1 MSKKYINTEHTSP
14 HSRLPEKNHNI
25 LSKNIVKNDILP
37 VTDVG
42 GKCMKKSSHSTG
54 HIHDIAFKIAYYRT
68 PRLIPDLLRLFCE
81 DTTLAKLDMDKIRI
95 ETPSYIAGKKNLHC
109 DLVVSAPFLSDPER
123 KSLFIIEHKSYQHK
137 HALTQID
144 NYQHALRNSNV
155 YNENDAIYIL
165 LLYHGKKEWN
175 LPLTFYS
182 SHGNPASESMTEGT
196 VDVRARVSYIV
207 RDLCRM
213 KKEQLAWRFDGKR
226 YTSTALWYIM
236 RDNEMDTE
244 GLKEIAQLLNGLS
257 SQDFTDLAESVL
269 GYLKD
274 LGLYEQF
281 EKIDRELFPGGENSM
296 RTYNITNAFVRE
308 GMEKGILKGRVEGLE
323 QGITKGRQEGL
334 QAGRAEGHIKE
345 RRKNARSMFSKG
357 FLAHDIQDVTG
368 LSDEEMRTVRN
379 GSH

>member
-1 MSKKYINTEHTSP
+1 
-14 HSRLPEKNHNI
+14 
-25 LSKNIVKNDILP
+25 
-37 VTDVG
+37 
-42 GKCMKKSSHSTG
+42 MKKSSHSTG

-81 DTTLAKLDMDKIRI
+81 DTTLAKLDLDKIRI
-95 ETPSYIAGKKNLHC
+95 ENPSYIAGKKNLHC

-123 KSLFIIEHKSYQHK
+123 KALFITEHKSYLNK

-144 NYQHALRNSNV
+144 NYQYALRNSNV

-182 SHGNPASESMTEGT
+182 SHGNAASESMTEGT
-196 VDVRARVSYIV
+196 VDVKVKVSYIV
-207 RDLCRM
+207 RDLRRM
-213 KKEQLAWRFDGKR
+213 DKKQLAWRFDGKR

-236 RDNEMDTE
+236 RDNEMNAE

-281 EKIDRELFPGGENSM
+281 EKIDREVYPEGENSM

-308 GMEKGILKGRVEGLE
+308 GMEKGILKGMEKGILKGRVEGLE
-323 QGITKGRQEGL
+323 QGITKGRAEGIL
-334 QAGRAEGHIKE
+334 KGLRTGRAEGHIEE

-357 FLAHDIQDVTG
+357 FSAHDIQDVTG

>member
-1 MSKKYINTEHTSP
+1 M
-14 HSRLPEKNHNI
+14 
-25 LSKNIVKNDILP
+25 
-37 VTDVG
+37 
-42 GKCMKKSSHSTG
+42 
-54 HIHDIAFKIAYYRT
+54 
-68 PRLIPDLLRLFCE
+68 
-81 DTTLAKLDMDKIRI
+81 
-95 ETPSYIAGKKNLHC
+95 
-109 DLVVSAPFLSDPER
+109 
-123 KSLFIIEHKSYQHK
+123 
-137 HALTQID
+137 
-144 NYQHALRNSNV
+144 

-182 SHGNPASESMTEGT
+182 SHGNPTSESMTEGT

-207 RDLCRM
+207 RDLRRM
-213 KKEQLAWRFDGKR
+213 DKKQLAWRSDEKR

-236 RDNEMDTE
+236 RDNKMDAE

-308 GMEKGILKGRVEGLE
+308 GIAKGIE
-323 QGITKGRQEGL
+323 QGQAQLRSEYVLNMLKDGLSMDLIHKITKLSKDEIRAFTKNENGREN
-334 QAGRAEGHIKE
+334 GRA
-345 RRKNARSMFSKG
+345 
-357 FLAHDIQDVTG
+357 
-368 LSDEEMRTVRN
+368 
-379 GSH
+379 

>member
-1 MSKKYINTEHTSP
+1 
-14 HSRLPEKNHNI
+14 
-25 LSKNIVKNDILP
+25 
-37 VTDVG
+37 
-42 GKCMKKSSHSTG
+42 MKKSSHSTG
-54 HIHDIAFKIAYYRT
+54 HIHDIAFKLAYYRT

-81 DTTLAKLDMDKIRI
+81 GTTLAKLDMDKIRI

-123 KSLFIIEHKSYQHK
+123 KALFIIEHKSYQHK

-182 SHGNPASESMTEGT
+182 SHGNAASESMTEGT
-196 VDVRARVSYIV
+196 VDVKVKVSYIV

-236 RDNEMDTE
+236 RDNNKVFPLGKTFYT
-244 GLKEIAQLLNGLS
+244 LR
-257 SQDFTDLAESVL
+257 ES
-269 GYLKD
+269 
-274 LGLYEQF
+274 
-281 EKIDRELFPGGENSM
+281 
-296 RTYNITNAFVRE
+296 
-308 GMEKGILKGRVEGLE
+308 RV
-323 QGITKGRQEGL
+323 
-334 QAGRAEGHIKE
+334 
-345 RRKNARSMFSKG
+345 
-357 FLAHDIQDVTG
+357 
-368 LSDEEMRTVRN
+368 
-379 GSH
+379 

>member
-1 MSKKYINTEHTSP
+1 
-14 HSRLPEKNHNI
+14 
-25 LSKNIVKNDILP
+25 
-37 VTDVG
+37 
-42 GKCMKKSSHSTG
+42 MKKSSHSTG
-54 HIHDIAFKIAYYRT
+54 HIHDLAFKIAYYKT
-68 PRLIPDLLRLFCE
+68 PRLIPDLLGLFCE

-95 ETPSYIAGKKNLHC
+95 ETPSYIAGKKNLLC
-109 DLVVSAPFLSDPER
+109 DLVVSAPFLSDPDR
-123 KSLFIIEHKSYQHK
+123 KALFIIEHKSYLNK

-144 NYQHALRNSNV
+144 DYQYALRNSNV

-165 LLYHGKKEWN
+165 LLYHGKNEWN
-175 LPLTFYS
+175 LPREFYS
-182 SHGNPASESMTEGT
+182 SHGNPTSESLTEGT
-196 VDVRARVSYIV
+196 VDVKVKVSYIV
-207 RDLCRM
+207 RDLRRM
-213 KKEQLAWRFDGKR
+213 TKDQLAWRFDEKR

-236 RDNEMDTE
+236 RDNEMNAE

-281 EKIDRELFPGGENSM
+281 EKIDRKLYPEGENSM

-308 GMEKGILKGRVEGLE
+308 GIAKGRIEGLE
-323 QGITKGRQEGL
+323 QGITKGR
-334 QAGRAEGHIKE
+334 AEGHIEE

-357 FLAHDIQDVTG
+357 FSAHDIQDVTG

>member
-1 MSKKYINTEHTSP
+1 
-14 HSRLPEKNHNI
+14 
-25 LSKNIVKNDILP
+25 
-37 VTDVG
+37 
-42 GKCMKKSSHSTG
+42 MKKSSQSTG

-68 PRLIPDLLRLFCE
+68 PRMIPDLLRLFCE
-81 DTTLAKLDMDKIRI
+81 DTTLAKLDLGKIRI
-95 ETPSYIAGKKNLHC
+95 ENPSYIAGKKNLHC
-109 DLVVSAPFLSDPER
+109 DLIVSAPFLSDPDR
-123 KSLFIIEHKSYQHK
+123 KALFIIEHKSYQHK

-144 NYQHALRNSNV
+144 NYQYALRNSNV

-165 LLYHGKKEWN
+165 LLYHGKNEWN

-182 SHGNPASESMTEGT
+182 SHGTPASESLTEGT

-207 RDLCRM
+207 RDLRRM
-213 KKEQLAWRFDGKR
+213 DKRQLALRFDGKR

-236 RDNEMDTE
+236 RDNEMDAE

-274 LGLYEQF
+274 LGLYGQF
-281 EKIDRELFPGGENSM
+281 EKIDRELYSEGENSM

-308 GMEKGILKGRVEGLE
+308 GIAKGRIEGLEQGMEKGILKGRVEGLE
-323 QGITKGRQEGL
+323 QGITKGRAEGIEKGL
-334 QAGRAEGHIKE
+334 RTGRAEGHIEE
-345 RRKNARSMFSKG
+345 RRKNARSMFLEGLSTE
-357 FLAHDIQDVTG
+357 AVQRITG
-368 LSDEEMRTVRN
+368 LSDEEMRTLRN